1 MRKTYRSRG
10 AKEYWTSRWE
20 DIPVDAPMTN
30 EHVYPL
36 KYAIKTVKRPGGRIL
51 EAGCGA
57 GRILRYFHALGYDI
71 VGIDYISVVVDKLA
85 KADPSLKV
93 AVGDIADL
101 QFSDGEFDDVLA
113 FGLYHNIEN
122 DLDRAVSETF
132 RVLKPGGAVCASFRA
147 DNVQTR
153 LTDWLADRRRGG
165 KDGAA
170 RIFHKLNLT
179 RSEFEKLF
187 ARAGFRIEY
196 VAPVENMPILYKFRF
211 FRASAHKKFDENRA
225 RAEGYRLSWL
235 GSLLQGVMMRWVPDQ
250 FCNIYVLI
258 ARKP

>member
-10 AKEYWTSRWE
+10 VKEYWTSRWE

-30 EHVYPL
+30 ENAYPL
-36 KYAIKTVKRPGGRIL
+36 KYAMMTVKRAEGRIL

-57 GRILRYFHALGYDI
+57 GRILRYFHARGYDI
-71 VGIDYISVVVDKLA
+71 VGIDYIAVAVDKLKA
-85 KADPSLKV
+85 ADPSLNV
-93 AVGDIADL
+93 AVGDITNL
-101 QFSDGEFDDVLA
+101 QFRDGEFDYVLA

-122 DLDRAVSETF
+122 DLDRAVSETY
-132 RVLKPGGAVCASFRA
+132 RVLKPGGTVCASFRA

-153 LTDWLADRRRGG
+153 LTDWLADRRRVS
-165 KDGAA
+165 KDGEA
-170 RIFHKLNLT
+170 RVFHKINLT

-187 ARAGFRIEY
+187 TRAGFRIEY

-211 FRASAHKKFDENRA
+211 FRANAHKTFDENRA

-235 GSLLQGVMMRWVPDQ
+235 GGLLQRLMMRCAPDQ

>member
-10 AKEYWTSRWE
+10 VKEYWASRWE
-20 DIPVDAPMTN
+20 DIPVDAPMAN
-30 EHVYPL
+30 ADVYPL
-36 KYAIKTVKRPGGRIL
+36 RHAVMTVTRPSARIL

-57 GRILRYFHALGYDI
+57 GRILRYFHARGYDI
-71 VGIDYISVVVDKLA
+71 VGIDFIDVAISKLA
-85 KADPSLKV
+85 AADPSLEV
-93 AVGDIADL
+93 AVGDITNL
-101 QFSDGEFDDVLA
+101 QFADGEFDYVLA

-122 DLDRAVSETF
+122 DLDLAVSETH

-153 LTDWLADRRRGG
+153 LTDWLADRRRSI
-165 KDGAA
+165 KDNAA
-170 RIFHKLNLT
+170 RVFHKINLT
-179 RSEFEKLF
+179 RSEFENLF
-187 ARAGFRIEY
+187 TRAGFHIEY
-196 VAPVENMPILYKFRF
+196 VAPVENMPILYKFKF
-211 FRASAHKKFDENRA
+211 FRADAHKTFDENRA

-235 GSLLQGVMMRWVPDQ
+235 GGLLQGLMMRFAPDQ